1 MQRRAATVY
10 AVLFLVI
17 AAGAYS
23 LVGVADSPTIDL
35 DGETYTENESLPVAG
50 YEYTVAS
57 VGDGEGTLTRVNE
70 SSVYTATLDND
81 TTVDLDDETY
91 RVLIAN
97 TSDPDEFT
105 LREEFDLGENVTNVT
120 QDGTEYIVRNESDG
134 NRTLVPRSEYERQR
148 FGEPDTRTYAENDTF
163 DYQGNE
169 TTVTNVTADAAQL
182 QYVAPATEETSLAE
196 GGNVTLGPNG
206 EEAFVAHFPEEGVVQ
221 LSTDLEG
228 YDEQVEEIDRF
239 DERIAG
245 LWGVAIL
252 SGLTLI
258 LLVGLAFLPNK

>member
-1 MQRRAATVY
+1 MY

-23 LVGVADSPTIDL
+23 LVGVAESPTIEL
-35 DGETYTENESLPVAG
+35 DGETYTENESLSAG
-50 YEYTVAS
+50 GYNYTFAS

-70 SSVYTATLDND
+70 SSVYTVTMAND
-81 TTVDLDDETY
+81 TTVDLDNRTY
-91 RVLIAN
+91 RVDIPN

-105 LREEFDLGENVTNVT
+105 LREEFALGENVTNIT
-120 QDGTEYIVRNESDG
+120 QDDTEYIVLNGSDG
-134 NRTLVPRSEYERQR
+134 NRTLVPRDEYERQQ
-148 FGEPDTRTYAENDTF
+148 FGEPDVRTYAENDTL

-182 QYVAPATEETSLAE
+182 QYVAPATVETSLSNGA
-196 GGNVTLGPNG
+196 NVTLGPNDG
-206 EEAFVAHFPEEGVVQ
+206 TEYLVYFPESGVVQ
-221 LSTDLEG
+221 LSPDLDG
-228 YDEQVEEIDRF
+228 YAEQTAEIDQF

-245 LWGVAIL
+245 LWGVVIMSAV
-252 SGLTLI
+252 TVV